1 MKLGNWNMVIWGY
14 GEILNVIE
22 SALLIYNN
30 ELKLFNKH
38 LSRNKLTLSNQLS
51 SSMIPLPLS
60 IISKNQSKNQLKNYF
75 NHHHLNHQ
83 DLHQ

>member
-1 MKLGNWNMVIWGY
+1 MVIWGY

-22 SALLIYNN
+22 SVLLIYNN
-30 ELKLFNKH
+30 ELKLFNKY

-51 SSMIPLPLS
+51 SSMITLPLS
-60 IISKNQSKNQLKNYF
+60 IISKNQNKNQLKNYF
-75 NHHHLNHQ
+75 NHHHLNPQ